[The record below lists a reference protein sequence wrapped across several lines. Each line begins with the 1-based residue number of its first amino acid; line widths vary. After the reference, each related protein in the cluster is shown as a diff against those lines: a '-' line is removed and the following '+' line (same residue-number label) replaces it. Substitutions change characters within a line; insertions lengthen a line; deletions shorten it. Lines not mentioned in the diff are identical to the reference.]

1 MNPTF
6 TSSRIYFIDTL
17 DPALLDAF
25 HNQSAG
31 VPAVTFDLETTGLSP
46 IDHQISLIGI
56 GVPAKSGF
64 QSWIFDVQAEA
75 QLAAKLKDFWQQ
87 KQLKIAHNVKFD
99 ASFLKHH
106 TGAQA
111 YPIFDTMIASQI
123 IHNGSGSNYG
133 HKLEDV
139 VQRELEQTMLKDK
152 RIQQSFKGGP
162 YSQQQLQY
170 LADDLIA
177 PWLVF
182 PKLVAQ
188 LQLAELDWVNVLE
201 LAALPA
207 LQEMELTGFAIDDE
221 SRIALQQSLEHQLE
235 ELTTQL
241 PQINKP
247 TKGKKPATVEPL
259 NINSHPQIKE
269 YFQTT
274 WRINLSDTREETLVE
289 LASTT
294 GKPEAAALAKIITHC
309 RHLHKRLNTY
319 VNHLQEK
326 HRRSDGRVHGQFNP
340 LGTVSGR
347 ISASKPNLQNIPRS
361 AEFRKLYI
369 PTEGKVFVICD
380 YSQIELR
387 VCAEL
392 AGETRMIEAMKQGED
407 LHRMT
412 AAKIFGVSEEEVTKE
427 QRQQAKAVNFGLI
440 YGMSPNR
447 LVKDG
452 IAKDQK
458 QGAAIIKAFFE
469 LYPNIKRMHKY
480 LEQQMKQSIQ
490 KDPTQLQ
497 IRTQETNRRRW
508 MSRKDVSFK
517 DGALRPNTLFNQP
530 VQGLAAD
537 GMKAALAVLQKR
549 LEGLDAEL
557 VAVIHDE
564 VIVQTPPPLANKVQ
578 GIVEQAMIDGM
589 QTFVS
594 EVRITAEAVVG
605 RSWAEK

>member
-1 MNPTF
+1 MM
-6 TSSRIYFIDTL
+6 L
-17 DPALLDAF
+17 
-25 HNQSAG
+25 
-31 VPAVTFDLETTGLSP
+31 
-46 IDHQISLIGI
+46 
-56 GVPAKSGF
+56 
-64 QSWIFDVQAEA
+64 
-75 QLAAKLKDFWQQ
+75 
-87 KQLKIAHNVKFD
+87 
-99 ASFLKHH
+99 
-106 TGAQA
+106 
-111 YPIFDTMIASQI
+111 ASQI
-123 IHNGSGSNYG
+123 IHNGRCPNYR
-133 HKLEDV
+133 HALEDV
-139 VQRELEQTMLKDK
+139 VLRELEQTMLKDK

-162 YSQQQLQY
+162 YSQQQLRY

-177 PWLVF
+177 PWLFF

-188 LQLAELDWVNVLE
+188 LQSAELDWVNALE

-221 SRIALQQSLEHQLE
+221 SRVALQQSLEKQLK
-235 ELTTQL
+235 ELTAQL
-241 PQINKP
+241 PQLEKP
-247 TKGKKPATVEPL
+247 AKGKKPATVEPL

-269 YFQTT
+269 YFQKT
-274 WRINLSDTREETLVE
+274 WRINLADTKEETLVE
-289 LASTT
+289 LARTT
-294 GKPEAAALAKIITHC
+294 GKPEAVALLKNITQC

-319 VNHLQEK
+319 VNHLQDK

-347 ISASKPNLQNIPRS
+347 ISASNPNLQNIPRS

-369 PTEGKVFVICD
+369 PTKGKVFVICD

-392 AGETRMIEAMKQGED
+392 AGETRMIEAMLQGED

-412 AAKIFGVSEEEVTKE
+412 AAKIFGVSEAGVTKE

-447 LVKDG
+447 LVKEG

-458 QGAAIIKAFFE
+458 QGAAIIRSFFE
-469 LYPNIKRMHKY
+469 LYPKIKRMHKY
-480 LEQQMKQSIQ
+480 LEQQMKQAIQ
-490 KDPTQLQ
+490 QNPTQLQ

-508 MSRKDVSFK
+508 LSRKDVSFK
-517 DGALRPNTLFNQP
+517 GGKLRPNTLFNQP

-537 GMKAALAVLQKR
+537 GMKAALVVLQKR
-549 LEGLDAEL
+549 LERLDAEL

-564 VIVQTPPPLANKVQ
+564 VIVQTPPPFADKVR

-589 QTFVS
+589 QTFVG
-594 EVRITAEAVVG
+594 EVPITAEAVVG
-605 RSWAEK
+605 RSWADK

>member
-1 MNPTF
+1 M
-6 TSSRIYFIDTL
+6 
-17 DPALLDAF
+17 
-25 HNQSAG
+25 
-31 VPAVTFDLETTGLSP
+31 
-46 IDHQISLIGI
+46 
-56 GVPAKSGF
+56 
-64 QSWIFDVQAEA
+64 
-75 QLAAKLKDFWQQ
+75 
-87 KQLKIAHNVKFD
+87 
-99 ASFLKHH
+99 
-106 TGAQA
+106 
-111 YPIFDTMIASQI
+111 
-123 IHNGSGSNYG
+123 
-133 HKLEDV
+133 
-139 VQRELEQTMLKDK
+139 
-152 RIQQSFKGGP
+152 
-162 YSQQQLQY
+162 
-170 LADDLIA
+170 ADDLVA

-182 PKLVAQ
+182 PKLVEQ
-188 LQLAELDWVNVLE
+188 LQNEELDWVNALE
-201 LAALPA
+201 LASLPA
-207 LQEMELTGFAIDDE
+207 PQEMELTGFAIDDE
-221 SRIALQQSLEHQLE
+221 SRVALQQSLEQQLE
-235 ELTTQL
+235 ELTAQL
-241 PQINKP
+241 PQLEKP
-247 TKGKKPATVEPL
+247 AKGKKPATVEPL

-269 YFQTT
+269 HFQKT
-274 WRINLSDTREETLVE
+274 WHIKLPDTKQETMVE
-289 LASTT
+289 LARTMGNS
-294 GKPEAAALAKIITHC
+294 EAATLLNNITEC

-340 LGTVSGR
+340 LGAVSGR
-347 ISASKPNLQNIPRS
+347 ISASNPNLQNIPRS

-447 LVKDG
+447 LVKEG
-452 IAKDQK
+452 IAKDQN
-458 QGAAIIKAFFE
+458 QGRAIIKAFFE

-480 LEQQMKQSIQ
+480 LEQQMKQTIQ

-497 IRTQETNRRRW
+497 IRTHGTSRRRW
-508 MSRKDVSFK
+508 LGKQEVSFK
-517 DGALRPNTLFNQP
+517 DGTLRPNMLFNQP

-537 GMKAALAVLQKR
+537 GMKAALVILQRR
-549 LEGLDAEL
+549 LEELDAEL

-564 VIVQTPPPLANKVQ
+564 VIVQTPPALADKVRV
-578 GIVEQAMIDGM
+578 IVEQAMIDGM

-594 EVRITAEAVVG
+594 SVPIIAEALVS